1 MRDICRALGLQ
12 HVADLPKKGFGM
24 PGEYLA
30 QNKDQLLVRVRD
42 SLNYLNKSSAIE
54 DNKFGTKLSKFAGSN
69 MNALWATI
77 VLGEWLQNLEA
88 RTDGLD

>member
-1 MRDICRALGLQ
+1 MKPVLRDICRALGLQ
-12 HVADLPKKGFGM
+12 HVADLQKKGLHM

-54 DNKFGTKLSKFAGSN
+54 DNKFAQNYFQICWFKYERFVGDHSFRRVVAKL
-69 MNALWATI
+69 
-77 VLGEWLQNLEA
+77 
-88 RTDGLD
+88 